1 MSTSFLK
8 NLFSFD
14 LRSLALFR
22 VGLALLILGDLIHRS
37 FDLRAFYTDFGVLP
51 RWVLIQNSDHCL
63 SLHAMSGSLAF
74 QIVLFLIAAGFALM
88 LLIGYRTRM
97 ATVVSWI
104 LII

>member
-1 MSTSFLK
+1 MSTSFRQ

-51 RWVLIQNSDHCL
+51 RWVLMQNSDHCL
-63 SLHAMSGSLAF
+63 SLHALSGSLVF
-74 QIVLFLIAAGFALM
+74 QVILFLIAGGFALM
-88 LLIGYRTRM
+88 LLAGYRTRL
-97 ATVVSWI
+97 ATVRAA
-104 LII
+104 